1 MPSNIPLQ
9 TLQRWMQHVIEHPGT
24 DAEAW
29 NSEQAQ
35 NEISYEEAYLNVVP
49 SATLSQVE
57 RIGIYRRMFG
67 LRMCEAMEIDYPGV
81 KHYVGETS
89 FNDIVMQYV
98 SAYPSTSY
106 TLNHLGR
113 NFPRFV
119 SESALPDK
127 EFLHELARLELALT
141 ENMDA
146 PDSVI
151 LTHQEI
157 AAVAPDDW
165 ASVSLIPISALEL
178 LTFDFPVGEY
188 LRRVIDEEP
197 TEKIIQRSSCAI
209 VVYRKNYTT
218 WFKELSAE
226 EYMLLRLLC
235 SSTSLADSLETLVES
250 FPDKQTELE
259 HHVFEWFVDWVRR
272 GMFSRI
278 EGTRK

>member
-1 MPSNIPLQ
+1 
-9 TLQRWMQHVIEHPGT
+9 MQHVIEHPGT

-49 SATLSQVE
+49 SKTLSQVE

-81 KHYVGETS
+81 KHYFGEES
-89 FNDIVMQYV
+89 FNEIVMRYV

-113 NFPRFV
+113 KFPQFIG
-119 SESALPDK
+119 ESALPDK
-127 EFLHELARLELALT
+127 EFLYDLARLELAVT

-151 LTHQEI
+151 LTHREI
-157 AAVAPDDW
+157 AAVSPEEWSSA
-165 ASVSLIPISALEL
+165 SLIPISALEL
-178 LTFDFPVGEY
+178 MTFDYPVGEY
-188 LRRVIDEEP
+188 LRKVIDEEP
-197 TEKIIQRSSCAI
+197 TDDDMERSACYI
-209 VVYRKNYTT
+209 VVYRKNYTA
-218 WFKELSAE
+218 WFKELSEE
-226 EYMLLRLLC
+226 EYALLHMLC
-235 SSTSLADSLETLVES
+235 SGTSLADSLDALVES
-250 FPDKQTELE
+250 FPDKQRELE
-259 HHVFEWFVDWVRR
+259 QRVFEWFGDWVQR

-278 EGTRK
+278 ERKRI